1 MIAIIGMG
9 VVGSAI
15 FSSIKP
21 GLINGVTC
29 YDADSKFLKQFAST
43 QAQDLKHQ
51 DTDAVFIAVPT
62 PTNDGQDLTILK
74 DILSKLHSKNFE
86 GIVIINSTVLTD
98 ISKEFPKLKIVISPE
113 FLNANSAAD
122 DFHNSKYIVLGG
134 ESIHTVR
141 AKSVYD
147 RYFDFNSRVDYELC
161 TSIEAI
167 NFKYLRNIK
176 QAYNLMFWEFAQD
189 LTKDSRKMAQ
199 MMTNIPVG
207 ENSISGLDGY
217 RGYGQSS
224 DKNEHDFSA
233 CLDKDIKALIHSTS
247 NNHKLLEFLDEYN
260 TEIN

>member
-15 FSSIKP
+15 FSSIQP
-21 GLINGVTC
+21 NLINSVVC
-29 YDADSKFLKQFAST
+29 YDADSKFLEPFSST
-43 QAQDLKHQ
+43 KAQELKHQ
-51 DTDAVFIAVPT
+51 GTEAVFIAVPT
-62 PTNDGQDLTILK
+62 PTVNGQDLTILK
-74 DILSKLHSKNFE
+74 DILSKLHAKNFG

-98 ISKEFPKLKIVISPE
+98 FSEEFPKLKIVISPE
-113 FLNANSAAD
+113 FLQANSAAD

-134 ESIHTVR
+134 EAINTLR
-141 AKSVYD
+141 AKKTYEQ
-147 RYFDFNSRVDYELC
+147 FFIFNNRVDYELC
-161 TSIEAI
+161 TAQEAI

-199 MMTNIPVG
+199 MMKNIPVG

-224 DKNEHDFSA
+224 DKLADNFSA
-233 CLDKDIKALIHSTS
+233 CLDKDIKAQIHST
-247 NNHKLLEFLDEYN
+247 NNEHKLLEFLDEYN
-260 TEIN
+260 TEIS